1 MWKETSDQHLLGQFL
16 YSGTQRSGITN
27 SDEVYVTKKN
37 KNNIPGFTVQ
47 VYREK
52 VNCVAM
58 LLRFFFLIHI
68 LLHNFFF

>member
-1 MWKETSDQHLLGQFL
+1 MLQ
-16 YSGTQRSGITN
+16 
-27 SDEVYVTKKN
+27 KN

-58 LLRFFFLIHI
+58 LLRFFFLYVYYYTI
-68 LLHNFFF
+68 LKINQVLQASIYNWFWH